1 MDCLKFSDWL
11 ENRDLYDVSEADIAV
26 KHAES
31 CKECQAKLRFD
42 EQLDKFIY
50 NALKKEDMPRSL
62 PGNVDLSLERMS
74 DNRSKMSYR
83 WFGAFSA
90 AIAVMVVFVLTL
102 SFSPSIPSIDAMGQ
116 YVIADHNLHGD
127 DVLVV
132 DKLDQLGTLG
142 KVEVSSKEIMGQLPQ
157 GYSFVGARICPLGD
171 CKAIHMVF
179 RHDNKRISLFLINT
193 EDVDF
198 SLSPERRY
206 SLADGGQTIHFWKKG
221 KYVYAMVG

>member
-11 ENRDLYDVSEADIAV
+11 ENRDLYDVSEADVAV

-42 EQLDKFIY
+42 EHLDKFIY
-50 NALKKEDMPRSL
+50 NALRKEDMPRSL
-62 PGNVDLSLERMS
+62 PGNIDLSLDRMS

-90 AIAVMVVFVLTL
+90 AVAVMAVFVITMT
-102 SFSPSIPSIDAMGQ
+102 FSPSIPSIDDMGK
-116 YVIADHNLHGD
+116 YVIADNNHHGD
-127 DVLVV
+127 AVLVV
-132 DKLDQLGTLG
+132 DKLENLGTLG
-142 KVEVSSKEIMGQLPQ
+142 KIEVSSEEIMGQLPQ
-157 GYSFVGARICPLGD
+157 GYSFVGARICPLGE
-171 CKAIHMVF
+171 CYAIHMVF
-179 RHDNKRISLFLINT
+179 RHDNKRISLYLINT

-206 SLADGGQTIHFWKKG
+206 SLAEGSQTIHFWKKG
-221 KYVYAMVG
+221 KYIYAMVG